1 MTASKLEKHLT
12 FMSTVKKSDIQM
24 PISEWID
31 SSWHFQN
38 SMTSYQS
45 EKKRKQNRLKDKFT
59 DEHEIQFQFPLHK
72 NSNYCFQKEIRKK
85 ILYSF

>member
-59 DEHEIQFQFPLHK
+59 DEHEI
-72 NSNYCFQKEIRKK
+72 
-85 ILYSF
+85 

>member
-12 FMSTVKKSDIQM
+12 FKSTVKKSDIQM

-38 SMTSYQS
+38 SVTSYQR

-59 DEHEIQFQFPLHK
+59 DEHEI
-72 NSNYCFQKEIRKK
+72 
-85 ILYSF
+85 